1 MSFVVAGF
9 SLAIM
14 AIGALGLASPEAL
27 MSFVR
32 RWQTPLGI
40 WVAAGFRIAF
50 GVAVWLAAPSS
61 RTPIVLQILGAVSV
75 ASGIALP
82 FVGLSRFAAI
92 VSWWERRSA
101 GFKRAWAGVACAFGG
116 FLLWSVTV

>member
-9 SLAIM
+9 SLGIM
-14 AIGALGLASPEAL
+14 AIGALGLASPGAL
-27 MSFVR
+27 MAFVR
-32 RWQTPLGI
+32 RWQTPLGL
-40 WVAAGFRIAF
+40 WVAAGFRIVF

-61 RTPIVLQILGAVSV
+61 RFPIALQILGAVSV
-75 ASGIALP
+75 MSGMTLP
-82 FVGLSRFAAI
+82 LVGLSRFAAI

-101 GFKRAWAGVACAFGG
+101 AFKRTWAGVACAVGG